1 MESKRSIL
9 KDKTLEEQVK
19 YIISIED
26 EKYND
31 NLLTPELRRYIL
43 ALEKEYVTTLKDY
56 KMHLAPSYR
65 EVKGNHFNIS
75 GVVGKS
81 YYATSYPSYIDFLWT
96 RDMLTH
102 YAKRDMSWFIYPSE
116 NSAIQAVLRRRSTQL
131 KAEISTSIQK

>member
-1 MESKRSIL
+1 MLDRFIGLFLQIKSSGKSKTLESKRSVL

-65 EVKGNHFNIS
+65 EVK
-75 GVVGKS
+75 
-81 YYATSYPSYIDFLWT
+81 
-96 RDMLTH
+96 
-102 YAKRDMSWFIYPSE
+102 
-116 NSAIQAVLRRRSTQL
+116 
-131 KAEISTSIQK
+131 